1 MIMIL
6 KVINLKL
13 RLQESQRKKMA
24 LNPMINAAIVINLG
38 IGKIAALNIKEGLEM
53 IEMIEED
60 VDLVQIQAPLRVIDI
75 SNIIF

>member
-1 MIMIL
+1 
-6 KVINLKL
+6 
-13 RLQESQRKKMA
+13 
-24 LNPMINAAIVINLG
+24 MINAAIVINLG

-60 VDLVQIQAPLRVIDI
+60 VDLVQIQALPRVIDI

>member
-60 VDLVQIQAPLRVIDI
+60 VDLVQIQALPRAIDI
-75 SNIIF
+75 SNILF

>member
-1 MIMIL
+1 
-6 KVINLKL
+6 
-13 RLQESQRKKMA
+13 
-24 LNPMINAAIVINLG
+24 MINAAIAINLG

-60 VDLVQIQAPLRVIDI
+60 VDLVQIQAPHRAIDI